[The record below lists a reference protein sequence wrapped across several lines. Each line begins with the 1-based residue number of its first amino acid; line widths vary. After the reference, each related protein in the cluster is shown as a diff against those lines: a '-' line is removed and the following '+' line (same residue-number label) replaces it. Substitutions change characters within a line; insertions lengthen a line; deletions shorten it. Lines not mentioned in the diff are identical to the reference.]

1 MAGRILWMMRIHRA
15 FCDEWGMFLDKV
27 QFCSPKSN
35 VRVARV
41 ARHTAEA
48 AHARQPV
55 RWTRKFSLLSYSA
68 MKHLFMTHRSPWN
81 CLGAW
86 HPQHLSKCRR
96 PAHRIRAANG
106 DLQQFRTARWSC
118 RHLSS

>member
-55 RWTRKFSLLSYSA
+55 RWDEKIFSPIVLGHETLVHDAPLALELLGCMASA
-68 MKHLFMTHRSPWN
+68 APVQVSEASAQDQGSEWRLATVQDREMVM
-81 CLGAW
+81 
-86 HPQHLSKCRR
+86 
-96 PAHRIRAANG
+96 
-106 DLQQFRTARWSC
+106 
-118 RHLSS
+118 